1 MIKDV
6 VITGAGSGIGRATAK
21 IFSPQGY
28 RVFLVGRNESKLL
41 NVQKELPESSVCVP
55 CDLSTS
61 EGLEKLKSILKS
73 NSANVSTLINNAGV
87 FKAQDFE
94 NESAQDW
101 LWHFQNNLFSAVQ
114 LTKIL
119 WADLKKNKGCVVNVS
134 STLGLRPIPNTGA
147 YSASKAA
154 MNNWTQT
161 LALEA
166 AKDGVRVN
174 AICPGLVDTP
184 IHGYHKSTDPEMMAL
199 RKKLDNLQPL
209 GRVGEPEEIAAAIY
223 FAASDSAKWMT
234 GALVPVDGGVS
245 VTTRDP

>member
-1 MIKDV
+1 MMKDV

-21 IFSPQGY
+21 LFSSQGY
-28 RVFLVGRNESKLL
+28 RVFLVGRSEHKLL
-41 NVQKELPESSVCVP
+41 KVQKELQESSVIAA
-55 CDLSTS
+55 CDLSTP
-61 EGLEKLKSILKS
+61 EGLENLKSILKL
-73 NSANVSTLINNAGV
+73 NSANILTLINNAGV
-87 FKAQDFE
+87 FKAQNFM

-101 LWHFQNNLFSAVQ
+101 HWHFQNNLFSAVQ
-114 LTKIL
+114 LTQML
-119 WADLKKNKGCVVNVS
+119 WDDLKKNKGCIVNVS

-154 MNNWTQT
+154 MNSWTQT

-166 AKDGVRVN
+166 ASDGVRVN

-184 IHGYHKSTDPEMMAL
+184 IHAYHNSTEPEMMAL

-209 GRVGEPEEIAAAIY
+209 GRVGEPEEIASAIY

-234 GALVPVDGGVS
+234 GALVPVDGGVI